1 VGLLGI
7 ILIGSTVRL
16 SGARKPPDLTT
27 SCTVP
32 ALALSTP
39 TIRIGG
45 PLRYTTV
52 GPTDRI
58 VVAIDATKVAAD
70 GTATPL
76 AGHTETQVIPQQ
88 QLTDCRVS
96 GILGV
101 QVQPGEHVIGV
112 FPAAG
117 GGPLTTQPLT
127 VTQR

>member
-1 VGLLGI
+1 
-7 ILIGSTVRL
+7 VRL
-16 SGARKPPDLTT
+16 NGGRKPPELAA
-27 SCTVP
+27 SCDKP
-32 ALALSTP
+32 ALALSTS

-58 VVAIDATKVAAD
+58 VVAIDAASVAAD

-76 AGHTETQVIPQQ
+76 AGHEETQVIPPQ
-88 QLTDCRVS
+88 QLTGCKVS

-117 GGPLTTQPLT
+117 GGPLTNQPLT
-127 VTQR
+127 VTEH